1 MSLRAELW
9 ECPERAQQIYVK
21 ENIIVADPVPKEVLD
36 FLQEVDREVRKAR
49 KNKQWRAE
57 YMNAML
63 YLQDA
68 EEQGKRIGEQRGIE
82 IGEQRGI
89 EIGEQRGIKIGK
101 KRGREQ
107 ERRKRRAVEK
117 KLKET
122 QQELARLKR
131 AMEDAG
137 SK

>member
-1 MSLRAELW
+1 M
-9 ECPERAQQIYVK
+9 K

-36 FLQEVDREVRKAR
+36 FLQEVDLEVRKAR

-131 AMEDAG
+131 AMED
-137 SK
+137 KENN